1 MSDSGTGGS
10 HTLRLFFAL
19 WPSAL
24 ERNALAIATG
34 AAVAQ
39 IDGQAVPPGNL
50 HVTLAFLGSV
60 PGETFARLVEIG
72 GLVDRHRVDL
82 DFQLLEFW
90 PKPKVLVA
98 MPARIPV
105 EGIEI
110 VDRLWQRI
118 EPLGIARESRP
129 WRPHLTVV
137 RRVRRPPPDGLRISV
152 GPPATAGPA
161 RWGMALVEST
171 THPSGARYRPLA
183 EWPLGEIKGDVPL

>member
-1 MSDSGTGGS
+1 MSEAGARGP
-10 HTLRLFFAL
+10 HPLRLFFAL

-39 IDGQAVPPGNL
+39 VDGQAVPASNL

-60 PGETFARLVEIG
+60 AGETFARLVEIG
-72 GLVDRHRVDL
+72 GMGDWPRVEL
-82 DFQLLEFW
+82 DFERLEFW

-98 MPARIPV
+98 MASRTPV

-118 EPLGIARESRP
+118 EALGIGRETRP
-129 WRPHLTVV
+129 WHPHLTLV
-137 RRVRRPPPDGLRISV
+137 RRVRRPPPESLRISA
-152 GPPATAGPA
+152 GPPASPTAA
-161 RWGMALVEST
+161 RFGLALVEST
-171 THPSGARYRPLA
+171 THASGARYKALA
-183 EWPLGEIKGDVPL
+183 EWPLGR